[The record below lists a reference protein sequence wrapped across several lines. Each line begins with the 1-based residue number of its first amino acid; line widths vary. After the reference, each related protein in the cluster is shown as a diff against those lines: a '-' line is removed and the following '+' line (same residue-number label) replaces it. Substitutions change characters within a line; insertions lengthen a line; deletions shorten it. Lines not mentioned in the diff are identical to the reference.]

1 MLIIK
6 KSNLEKQSSTPLL
19 NSSSRKQLE
28 ALQMDVTD
36 LHRKHD
42 GSLVKGVILTL
53 EGGLSGSSSPQLQQD
68 TADYHCYSRYFAPWN
83 GIPEDPVTG

>member
-1 MLIIK
+1 
-6 KSNLEKQSSTPLL
+6 
-19 NSSSRKQLE
+19 
-28 ALQMDVTD
+28 MDVGD

-53 EGGLSGSSSPQLQQD
+53 EGGLSDSNPPSQD
-68 TADYHCYSRYFAPWN
+68 RTEYHCYSRYFAPWN